1 MADVLC
7 RGYAGRIPVYCSHD
21 KIVPIGDVMPNP
33 KNPNQHP
40 ENQIEMLAKIITT
53 QGWRAPITVSTLSG
67 LVVRGHGRLMAAQ
80 FAGMTHVPVDF
91 QHYESEQ
98 DELSDLLADN
108 RIAELAEADNR
119 MLSEIFARLDLE
131 TIVDGLTG
139 FTSDEVTKICDAFSY
154 TDATPDEFG
163 EEFVL
168 DTSDSPKSRKMTF
181 YLDEE
186 QFAVVTAVL
195 KAIKEISEKRSCGK
209 SSDNGNLLYKV
220 VKEWAEQKKLSLR

>member
-1 MADVLC
+1 MVDVPC
-7 RGYAGRIPVYCSHD
+7 RGYTGSVPVYCAHD
-21 KIVPIGDVMPNP
+21 RIVPIEDVKPNP

-40 ENQIEMLAKIITT
+40 EEQIKLLAKIITT
-53 QGWRAPITVSTLSG
+53 QGWRAPVTVSTLSG
-67 LVVRGHGRLMAAQ
+67 LVVRGHGRLTAAK
-80 FAGMTHVPVDF
+80 FAGITHVPVDF
-91 QHYESEQ
+91 QHYDSEQ
-98 DELSDLLADN
+98 EELSDLLADN
-108 RIAELAEADNR
+108 RIAELAEADTR
-119 MLSEIFARLDLE
+119 MLAEIFAELDLE
-131 TIVDGLTG
+131 TIEDEITG
-139 FTSDEVTKICDAFSY
+139 FTAEEVAKICDAFSY

-195 KAIKEISEKRSCGK
+195 KAIKETSEKRSCGK